1 LSRRLAREVAFKALF
16 QVDVGKCR
24 SELALRH
31 SLEDYNL
38 EESEQKFVHE
48 LVVGAEQKRSVLD
61 ELIKKY
67 LVKWEI
73 DRLSAVDRNLLRLA
87 LFEIIYRPDIPH
99 AVSINEALELAK
111 KYGSSGEAVGFIN
124 GVLDRAIGEAL
135 ENKT

>member
-1 LSRRLAREVAFKALF
+1 LSRRLAREIAFRALF

-24 SELALRH
+24 TELALRH
-31 SLEDYNL
+31 SLEDFNL
-38 EESEQKFVHE
+38 EQPEQNFVHQ
-48 LVVGAEQKRSVLD
+48 LVEGAENNRSVLD
-61 ELIKKY
+61 EIIKKY

-87 LFEIIYRPDIPH
+87 LYEIIYRPDIPH

-124 GVLDRAIGEAL
+124 GVLDRAVGEAL